1 MPTALYDLTV
11 PVFLRGLRN
20 LDALLAKGED
30 FAAAQGLDPQ
40 TLIEARLAPDM
51 YPLPGQI
58 QRASDTAKFAAVRL
72 GGVENASFADD
83 EQSFADLHARI
94 AKTVDFLKA
103 VPREAIDGK
112 EGAEVILRT
121 GGGERRFTGIDYVLG
136 FALPNFFFHVTT
148 AYGILRHKGV
158 PLGKRDYLGKE

>member
-1 MPTALYDLTV
+1 MSTPLYDLTI

-20 LDALLAKGED
+20 LEAVLVKGED
-30 FAAAQGLDPQ
+30 FAAKGGLDPQ
-40 TLIEARLAPDM
+40 TLFDARLAADM

-72 GGVENASFADD
+72 GGVDNVSFPDD
-83 EQSFADLHARI
+83 ETSFADLHARI

-103 VPREAIDGK
+103 VPREAVDGK
-112 EGAEVILRT
+112 EGAEVILKT
-121 GGGERRFTGIDYVLG
+121 GGGERRFTGIDYALG

-148 AYGILRHKGV
+148 AYAILRHKGV
-158 PLGKRDYLGKE
+158 PIGKLDYLGRE

>member
-1 MPTALYDLTV
+1 MPTSLYDLTI

-20 LDALLAKGED
+20 LDAVLRKGED
-30 FAAAQGLDPQ
+30 FAAAEGVDLQ
-40 TLIEARLAPDM
+40 TLFEARLAPDM

-72 GGVENASFADD
+72 GGVENVSFPDD
-83 EQSFADLHARI
+83 EKSFEDLHARI

-103 VPREAIDGK
+103 APREAIDGK
-112 EGAEVILRT
+112 EGAEVILKS
-121 GGGERRFTGIDYVLG
+121 GGGERRFTGIDYALG

-158 PLGKRDYLGKE
+158 PLGKLDYLGRE